1 MNLPRWIVPILL
13 VLGLTSLAV
22 AGPRDERWYVMLL
35 QDQRAGYVQAIQEE
49 TPAGIRSFTDMR
61 LKIKRGALTL
71 NLSITSEWLE
81 TPEGEAISASSVA
94 VLGAAPV
101 KRSYRFLPDGLEV
114 TTEQGGQKTVVTQP
128 RPAGKWLP
136 PAAAAREA
144 KARLDAGDKTIT
156 TRTLEDDLMTGLSPV
171 ESTRTVLEKT
181 TVEVF
186 GKTVPAVKWKIKV
199 DRYAD
204 LDAVDFVD
212 DDGTPL
218 RSEINLGGMKIVQL
232 AADKALAMSDLN
244 PPELLVSTLVKPD
257 KPIKNPR
264 RLREGRFVLALP
276 GADDRLADFPTTPA
290 QKVERVDARTLRVT
304 ISSPPAQDA
313 AAPPG
318 TSPTASERAEALES
332 SAMIGCDDPAV
343 KALLREGTAFAKQPP
358 AKRAEQWRRFVHHF
372 IKEKDLSV
380 GLATASETARTRTG
394 DCTEHAVLLA
404 AILRADRIPAR
415 VASGL
420 IYADAFAG
428 ATEIFG
434 YHMWTQALLGDGDA
448 ARWTD
453 VDATLDDQTP
463 FDATHIALAVSNLA
477 DAGGE
482 NPMLALVPLLGR
494 LTIKI
499 EGTTP

>member
-1 MNLPRWIVPILL
+1 MTTPRWIVPILI
-13 VLGLTSLAV
+13 VLGLTSRAA
-22 AGPRDERWYVMLL
+22 AGPREEHWYVMLL
-35 QDQRAGYVQAIQEE
+35 QDQRAGYAQVIQEE
-49 TPAGIRSFTDMR
+49 TPAGIRSITDMR

-71 NLSITSEWLE
+71 SLSITSEWLE
-81 TPEGEAISASSVA
+81 TPAGEAISASSVA

-114 TTEQGGQKTVVTQP
+114 TTEQGGQKTVATLP
-128 RPAGKWLP
+128 RPAGQWLP
-136 PAAAAREA
+136 PAAAARAA
-144 KARLDAGDKTIT
+144 KARLVAGDKTIT
-156 TRTLEDDLMTGLSPV
+156 TRTLEDDLMSGLSPV

-204 LDAVDFVD
+204 LDAIDFVD

-232 AADKALAMSDLN
+232 AADKALALSDLN

-276 GADDRLADFPTTPA
+276 GADDRLADLPTTPA
-290 QKVERVDARTLRVT
+290 QKVDRVDARTMRVT
-304 ISSPPAQDA
+304 ISSPPAKDA
-313 AAPPG
+313 ATPAV
-318 TSPTASERAEALES
+318 TAAERAEALAS
-332 SAMIGCDDPAV
+332 SSMIGCDDPAV

-358 AKRAEQWRRFVHHF
+358 AKRAEQWRRFVHRY
-372 IKEKDLSV
+372 INEKDLSV
-380 GLATASETARTRTG
+380 GLATAGETARTRTG

-404 AILRADRIPAR
+404 AILRADGIPAR

-428 ATEIFG
+428 ATNIFG
-434 YHMWTQALLGDGDA
+434 YHMWTQALLGEGGS

-453 VDATLDDQTP
+453 VDATLDEQTP

-494 LTIKI
+494 LTIKV